1 MIVVIVFERK
11 LNWTGFFFTFAP
23 ELKLLPHLKG
33 IFVRFGFRNKIK
45 AISFVRMIHKILLLV
60 GVFVESKNTRND
72 FAGVKIKTWSFVN
85 VI

>member
-1 MIVVIVFERK
+1 M
-11 LNWTGFFFTFAP
+11 FFTFAP

-45 AISFVRMIHKILLLV
+45 TTSFVRMVHKIMLLA

-72 FAGVKIKTWSFVN
+72 FTGVKTKTRSFFN
-85 VI
+85 VIKDENKRKK